1 VGAAFAVA
9 CWAAYRLPPPSTWDS
24 EQLWVGARALLDGRN
39 PYTAVEARDMNFPL
53 FYPIS
58 AVVFALPLG
67 VLPLELA
74 RATWA
79 GVGGALLFL
88 AARRYGRALPTALLS
103 AGTVSALVQ
112 GQWSPYLT
120 AAIAWPLF
128 AGIWAAKP
136 TLGLA
141 LFAAAPSW
149 PALVVGAALTA
160 IGFLL
165 VPSWPQDWLRA
176 LRASEHVP
184 LIFRPGGFV
193 LLLAA
198 LRWKQPEARLLTLL
212 ACVPQTTA
220 LYETVPLFLIPRTR
234 WEGYG
239 LACLSYVAAFAG
251 ALVVPRTAGMSLEDT
266 IVGRWPFVLVC
277 LYLPVLLMVL
287 RGGPASI
294 SLAGGV
300 ELTAWRKGAA
310 TERVRTET

>member
-1 VGAAFAVA
+1 
-9 CWAAYRLPPPSTWDS
+9 
-24 EQLWVGARALLDGRN
+24 
-39 PYTAVEARDMNFPL
+39 MNFPL

-58 AVVFALPLG
+58 AVVLALPLG
-67 VLPLELA
+67 FLPLELA
-74 RATWA
+74 RIAWA

-103 AGTVSALVQ
+103 AGTVSALIQ

-120 AAIAWPLF
+120 AAIAWPLL

-141 LFAAAPSW
+141 LFVVAPSR
-149 PALVVGAALTA
+149 AALLGGAVLTA
-160 IGFLL
+160 TGFLL
-165 VPSWPQDWLRA
+165 VPTWPRDWLRA
-176 LRASEHVP
+176 LEASEHVP
-184 LIFRPGGFV
+184 LILRPGGFL
-193 LLLAA
+193 LLLAVF
-198 LRWKQPEARLLTLL
+198 RWRQPEARLLTVL

-251 ALVVPRTAGMSLEDT
+251 ALVVPRTAEMSLEDT

-277 LYLPVLLMVL
+277 VYLPVLLMVL
-287 RGGPASI
+287 RSGPASI
-294 SLAGGV
+294 TLA
-300 ELTAWRKGAA
+300 KG
-310 TERVRTET
+310 TERPA